1 MEITLKAG
9 DSLQIPEGYKAI
21 VKGESVEIEKAQK
34 FKDGDVLV
42 VVIGNVEC
50 PFIFFKA
57 SNGFCYYHFMLRP
70 NGEINR
76 SWFFNIS
83 ILEYARH
90 ATELEKQ
97 LLFYTLKENGY
108 QWNAEE
114 KQVEKTRWRAK
125 YGERYFTTTI
135 FGQPHSFYERNDE
148 YDKTHYDAYAY
159 FHTEEQAE
167 EAARRVKETL
177 RKYHEEIGE

>member
-1 MEITLKAG
+1 MKVELQCG
-9 DSLQIPEGYKAI
+9 DSITIPEGCKAI
-21 VKGESVEIEKAQK
+21 VKDGCVKIEKEEKEEQEEQE

-42 VVIGNVEC
+42 VIIGDVVC
-50 PFIFFKA
+50 PFIFFKT

-90 ATELEKQ
+90 ATELEKR

-108 QWNAEE
+108 QWNAEG
-114 KQVEKTRWRAK
+114 KRVEK
-125 YGERYFTTTI
+125 EI
-135 FGQPHSFYERNDE
+135 F
-148 YDKTHYDAYAY
+148 
-159 FHTEEQAE
+159 EQWG
-167 EAARRVKETL
+167 VK
-177 RKYHEEIGE
+177 KK